1 MSVHIVTS
9 HGADFFGEDRYEI
22 RDLQALAGY
31 AEGTLPHADRQVLV
45 RILAHAGS
53 GDQEVPADQAAE
65 MAGLFRRVAA
75 HGFTRTKP
83 AAHAML
89 LAAAAARAASD
100 GEPWTWTLTTT
111 KEAN

>member
-1 MSVHIVTS
+1 MSTHIVTS

-31 AEGTLPHADRQVLV
+31 AEGALPYADCEALV
-45 RILAHAGS
+45 RILAHAGD

-75 HGFTRTKP
+75 HRFTRPKP

-89 LAAAAARAASD
+89 LATAAACAASD
-100 GEPWTWTLTTT
+100 GEPWTWTLTTNE
-111 KEAN
+111 EA